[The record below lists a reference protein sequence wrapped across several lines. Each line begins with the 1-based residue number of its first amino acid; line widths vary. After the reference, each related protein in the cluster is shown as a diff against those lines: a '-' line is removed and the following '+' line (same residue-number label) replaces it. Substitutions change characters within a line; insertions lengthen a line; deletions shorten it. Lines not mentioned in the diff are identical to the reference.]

1 MAPSRAVKIDRQY
14 FDTYRG
20 LGAYADTYQR
30 FFSASYFIDMIR
42 LIWGANPGYRLLDA
56 GSASGL
62 TLEDFAAFSVQAWGI
77 ENDKYIYAHTPD
89 KLLQHNVFGNVLQ
102 LPFPD
107 NHFDFVYETCLCHLP
122 ESRIE
127 RAVRE
132 LYRVTK
138 CGIIFGSITSD
149 LNVEIIRKYD
159 LLRGVRTLSTWW
171 EWSDVFLDYDFD
183 LAITEPEMLAQT
195 WQLTIRAGK
204 GTGAWYDDD
213 ESLRYCFYTK
223 LNA

>member
-1 MAPSRAVKIDRQY
+1 
-14 FDTYRG
+14 
-20 LGAYADTYQR
+20 
-30 FFSASYFIDMIR
+30 
-42 LIWGANPGYRLLDA
+42 LLDA

-62 TLEDFAAFSVQAWGI
+62 TLEDFAAFGVQAWGI
-77 ENDKYIYAHTPD
+77 ENNKYIYAHTPD
-89 KLLQHNVFGNVLQ
+89 KLLKRNVFGNVQQ

-107 NHFDFVYETCLCHLP
+107 NYFDFVYETCLCHLP

-127 RAVRE
+127 RAIHE

-138 CGIIFGSITSD
+138 RGIIFGSITSD

-171 EWSDVFLDYDFD
+171 EWSEVFLDYDFD
-183 LAITEPEMLAQT
+183 MAITEPEMLAQA
-195 WQLTIRAGK
+195 WQRTIRAGQ
-204 GTGAWYDDD
+204 GTGAWYEDD

-223 LNA
+223 LKA